1 MANPD
6 RASFSKLFNKHP
18 LPLARLGLLL
28 LCAAW
33 LLPGLVGHAPWK
45 GGDGEHFV
53 QLWLLLKSGATP
65 QSVSATPPLY
75 YWVATATAWLTSS
88 FLSLADGARLASGLF
103 IALALFFIARTAR
116 ALYGAETAW
125 AAALTLLG
133 CMGLLVRGH
142 ELNAA
147 TAQFAAAA
155 IMLHGIATLPQ
166 GPRGGWALGAGAILM
181 LLAGGAAEA
190 ALFLLLAM
198 GLPGL
203 LEAFRSPPA
212 RRALAWGVGLALAAS
227 AAWLAYLTTQAIP
240 LKQALNLQRW
250 LGGALL
256 RPAFYLSTLGWY
268 AWPAWPLAAWAL
280 YRGRRQWR
288 TPGIVLGNVGGS
300 PALALLVWV
309 AGAVYVLL
317 CVNYMAEL
325 GCAIPRSGGVY
336 SFAERSLGR
345 FGGVVV
351 GWSDFL
357 NAICA
362 IAAPIAPTW
371 FTRLSITCNWLLT
384 WSRSELTSLVVAKLL
399 TFWSVYD
406 FALCKVCWALASV

>member
-147 TAQFAAAA
+147 TAQLAAAA

-181 LLAGGAAEA
+181 LLAGGAAGSTRQSRNGSTRTTTWVSSGLVGAVPA
-190 ALFLLLAM
+190 AKRSRRVDGQAADGSM
-198 GLPGL
+198 PPSAQISTSATPGG
-203 LEAFRSPPA
+203 
-212 RRALAWGVGLALAAS
+212 RANGRGGRPRWAAS
-227 AAWLAYLTTQAIP
+227 ITACQIGPAPETPLIASIGRPSALPTQTPTT
-240 LKQALNLQRW
+240 
-250 LGGALL
+250 
-256 RPAFYLSTLGWY
+256 
-268 AWPAWPLAAWAL
+268 
-280 YRGRRQWR
+280 
-288 TPGIVLGNVGGS
+288 
-300 PALALLVWV
+300 
-309 AGAVYVLL
+309 
-317 CVNYMAEL
+317 
-325 GCAIPRSGGVY
+325 RSGV
-336 SFAERSLGR
+336 
-345 FGGVVV
+345 
-351 GWSDFL
+351 
-357 NAICA
+357 
-362 IAAPIAPTW
+362 
-371 FTRLSITCNWLLT
+371 
-384 WSRSELTSLVVAKLL
+384 
-399 TFWSVYD
+399 
-406 FALCKVCWALASV
+406 